1 MSLPLR
7 GLRVVVT
14 RPTEKADNLSAL
26 LRDRGAEVIHLPTIS
41 IEDPSSWAD
50 VDAALRK
57 LGAGRYEW
65 VVFTSV
71 NAVEKVLSRLES
83 TADLQRAKVAAVGRV
98 TADALARHDV
108 EVALV
113 PREFTGE
120 ALATDL
126 GPGSGVVLL
135 PRVEG
140 APRTT
145 VDALEERGWRV
156 EEVTAYRNIALEPN
170 SVPSLPPDEFDVV
183 TFASGSAARNFAA
196 SHDVTGIAL
205 GPDTHSNKVVACIG
219 PKTAEETRAAG
230 MRVDLIA
237 REHTDEGLV
246 LALDDYFSST

>member
-1 MSLPLR
+1 MSRPLQ

-26 LRDRGAEVIHLPTIS
+26 LRDRGARVIQLPTIS

-57 LGAGRYEW
+57 LSAGRYEW

-71 NAVEKVLSRLES
+71 NAVEKVVSRLES
-83 TADLQRAKVAAVGRV
+83 AAHLQRAKIAAVGQV
-98 TADALARHDV
+98 TADALSRHDI

-120 ALATDL
+120 ALAADL

-135 PRVEG
+135 PRVEN

-145 VDALEERGWRV
+145 VDALKERGWTV
-156 EEVTAYRNIALEPN
+156 EEITTYRNIALEP
-170 SVPSLPPDEFDVV
+170 SAVPKLPPDAFDLV

-196 SHDVTGIAL
+196 LRDVTDL
-205 GPDTHSNKVVACIG
+205 GLAPGGHADKVVACIG
-219 PKTAEETRAAG
+219 PKTAEEASAAG
-230 MRVDLIA
+230 LRVDLIA
-237 REHTDEGLV
+237 QVHTDEGLV
-246 LALDDYFSST
+246 SALEDYFAAR